1 MVKEATKG
9 SVTVQKEG
17 TVSAVQSSWIP
28 QLDTIDIYIVVQFT
42 HVKYRVKRDGADC
55 VLGAGNQFSA
65 PGSYQEC
72 PNELYFEV
80 GHSINKFKF
89 SGTVL
94 VASWSW
100 NLVSSIKNAVSTH
113 TLYSTNHHTFHSTG
127 LLSRLFVLL
136 SYVFGSIV

>member
-1 MVKEATKG
+1 MFSVSDHLSISHSVKMKF
-9 SVTVQKEG
+9 SIIC
-17 TVSAVQSSWIP
+17 S
-28 QLDTIDIYIVVQFT
+28 
-42 HVKYRVKRDGADC
+42 RVKRDGADC

-94 VASWSW
+94 VVSGCW
-100 NLVSSIKNAVSTH
+100 NLVSSTQNAVSTV
-113 TLYSTNHHTFHSTG
+113 TLYSRRNFAHTVAIHSWTDAVNH
-127 LLSRLFVLL
+127 LSRALIGQL
-136 SYVFGSIV
+136 SGRSTSDW